1 MAIPL
6 SYNVRNVRQRWRVT
20 LLAIGGIALVV
31 AVFVVLLALSN
42 GLRYALASTGSSDNA
57 IVVQRGSTAEM
68 MSGIRRENAN
78 LLADDGRVARN
89 AKGQALA
96 SPEIVVIATLPRRS
110 DGTEANVQVRGVS
123 PMAFEVRANIRITE
137 GRTLKPGTSEIVVGK
152 RLVERYRGVA
162 VGQSLE
168 IKRRAWTIVGVF
180 EGDGSSFETE
190 IWGDVDTMASVF
202 NRQGGYQSVTLRLAN
217 PSALDAWAQEVKG
230 DPRLPV
236 DLKRE
241 IAFYEDQAGPVAG
254 ALMGLTIFVSLVM
267 AIGAVFGA
275 MNTMYAVVA
284 QRTREIATLRALGFS
299 RIGILISFVFESALI
314 ALVAGLVGCALG
326 WAAANVFPAA
336 ATGNVTFSEI
346 AFAFR
351 VTPPALVAGM
361 IFAVFMGVLGGL
373 LPAFRAARM
382 PITMA
387 FREA

>member
-1 MAIPL
+1 MAIPI

-42 GLRYALASTGSSDNA
+42 GLRYALASTGSPDNA

-68 MSGIRRENAN
+68 MSGIFRENAN
-78 LLADDGRVARN
+78 QIADDGRVARN
-89 AKGQALA
+89 ANGQALA
-96 SPEIVVIATLPRRS
+96 SPEIVVIATLPRRA
-110 DGTEANVQVRGVS
+110 DGTETNVQVRGVS
-123 PMAFEVRANIRITE
+123 PMAFEVRANIRVSE
-137 GRTLKPGTSEIVVGK
+137 GRVFKPGTTEVVVGR

-162 VGQSLE
+162 VGETLR
-168 IKRRAWTIVGVF
+168 IKRRDWKIVGVF
-180 EGDGSSFETE
+180 EGDGSSFESE
-190 IWGDVDTMASVF
+190 VWGDVDTMASVF
-202 NRQGGYQSVTLRLAN
+202 NRQGAYQSVTLRLAN
-217 PSALDAWAQEVKG
+217 PSALQAWADEVKG
-230 DPRLPV
+230 DPRLRV
-236 DLKRE
+236 DLKNE
-241 IAFYEDQAGPVAG
+241 ITFYEDQAGPVAG

-299 RIGILISFVFESALI
+299 RIGILVSFVFESALI
-314 ALVAGLVGCALG
+314 ALVAGLLGCVLG
-326 WAAANVFPAA
+326 WAAASVFPAA
-336 ATGNVTFSEI
+336 VTGNVTFSEI

-351 VTPPALVAGM
+351 VTPPAVVAGM